1 MLFAGIPAVL
11 AAAAA
16 DSPPPPAALGSPV
29 AAVTLIM
36 FLLLAMVLVV
46 LLSRKLGLPDPVLL
60 VIGGLLISFV
70 PGLPKIELNPELVF
84 VFFLPPLLY
93 PAALLTSWRDFSASL
108 RPILLLAIGL
118 VLFTTVAIAW
128 FAHSCMGLTLGAG
141 FVLGAIISPSD
152 AVAATAISQRLRVPR
167 LIVTIL
173 EGESLVNDTTS
184 FVLYRFAV
192 AAVVTGT
199 FSLMDASVKFVLVG
213 VGGVGVG
220 LLAGFIAT
228 NIQRRLDD
236 PSVQITLSLLT
247 PFATYLAAER
257 LGVSGVLAVVVCG
270 LYNGWRSPQVI
281 SPRTRLRALPV
292 WELVVFILNG
302 LVFILIGLELP
313 DAVRVLGGRALGPA
327 IGYGALLLVLVVAV
341 RLLWLFA
348 LTYIPRALS
357 KKIRDKYPA
366 ASWREVL
373 LIGWTGMRGVD
384 SLAVALA
391 LPLTVAGGGLFPD
404 REMIFFLTFSVIFGT
419 LVLQGLSLAPIIRWL
434 NVVDDHGADKEER
447 TARLHA
453 NRAALK
459 RICEAR
465 HARQVE
471 PDTLQRL
478 KLEYED
484 RIRQLEAN
492 AAAEAAPGGLFSDDY
507 IQLTQE
513 ALDTERA
520 VILKL
525 RNERVISDE
534 VLRRIQWDIDLAET
548 RLQHGVADDE

>member
-1 MLFAGIPAVL
+1 MLTAGMSTLL
-11 AAAAA
+11 AAAE
-16 DSPPPPAALGSPV
+16 PIPPAHTLDSPV
-29 AAVTLIM
+29 AAVELIM
-36 FLLLAMVLVV
+36 FLLVVMVLVV

-60 VIGGLLISFV
+60 VIGGLLLSFV
-70 PGLPKIELNPELVF
+70 PGLPKVELNPELVF

-93 PAALLTSWRDFSASL
+93 PAALLTSWRDFRANL

-118 VLFTTVAIAW
+118 VIFTTVAVAL
-128 FAHSCMGLTLGAG
+128 FAHSVIGLSLGAG

-152 AVAATAISQRLRVPR
+152 AVAATAITQRLRVPR
-167 LIVTIL
+167 QIVTIL

-192 AAVVTGT
+192 AAVVTGS
-199 FSLMDASVKFVLVG
+199 FSLAAASGKFVVVG
-213 VGGVGVG
+213 VGGIAVG
-220 LLAGFIAT
+220 LLAGLIAT
-228 NIQRRLDD
+228 NIQRRLND

-247 PFATYLAAER
+247 PFATYLGAEK
-257 LGVSGVLAVVVCG
+257 LGVSGVLAVVICG
-270 LYNGWRSPQVI
+270 LYNGWRLPHVI
-281 SPRTRLRALPV
+281 SMRTRMRALPV

-313 DAVRVLGGRALGPA
+313 DAVQVLGGHALGPA
-327 IGYGALLLVLVVAV
+327 IGYGALLLVLVVLV
-341 RLLWLFA
+341 RLLWLFG
-348 LTYIPRALS
+348 LTYIPRS
-357 KKIRDKYPA
+357 FSRKIRELYPA
-366 ASWREVL
+366 SPWRHVL

-391 LPLTVAGGGLFPD
+391 LPLVIGNGAPFPD

-434 NVVDDHGADKEER
+434 NVVDDHTVEKEER
-447 TARLHA
+447 IARLEA

-459 RICEAR
+459 RICEIHHSR
-465 HARQVE
+465 HIH

-484 RIRQLEAN
+484 RVKQLERSGTN
-492 AAAEAAPGGLFSDDY
+492 SDAATGGLFSTDY
-507 IQLTQE
+507 VELTQE
-513 ALDTERA
+513 ALDVERK
-520 VILKL
+520 VIIKL
-525 RNERVISDE
+525 RNDRVINDE

-548 RLQHGVADDE
+548 RLKNGVADDE

>member
-1 MLFAGIPAVL
+1 MHVPALSTFL
-11 AAAAA
+11 AAAEE
-16 DSPPPPAALGSPV
+16 PAGAMASPV
-29 AAVTLIM
+29 AAVELILV
-36 FLLLAMVLVV
+36 LLMAVVLVV

-60 VIGGLLISFV
+60 VIGGLALSFV
-70 PGLPKIELNPELVF
+70 PGLPKIHLNPELVF

-93 PAALLTSWRDFSASL
+93 PAALLTSWRDFRANL

-118 VLFTTVAIAW
+118 VIFTTVAVAL
-128 FAHSCMGLTLGAG
+128 FAHSIIGLSLGAA

-152 AVAATAISQRLRVPR
+152 AVAATAITQRMKVPR
-167 LIVTIL
+167 GIITIL
-173 EGESLVNDTTS
+173 DGESLVNDVTS
-184 FVLYRFAV
+184 FVLFRFAV
-192 AAVVTGT
+192 AAVVTGS
-199 FSLMDASVKFVLVG
+199 FSLAEAGAKFLV
-213 VGGVGVG
+213 VGFGGLAVG
-220 LLAGFIAT
+220 LLAGVIAT

-247 PFATYLAAER
+247 PFATYLAADN

-270 LYNGWRSPQVI
+270 LYAGWRSPQVI

-292 WELVVFILNG
+292 WELVVFVLNG
-302 LVFILIGLELP
+302 LVFILIGLQLP
-313 DAVRVLGGRALGPA
+313 DAVRVLSGRSLATA

-341 RLLWLFA
+341 RLAWLFG
-348 LTYIPRALS
+348 LTYLPRKFS
-357 KKIRDKYPA
+357 RTIRELYPA
-366 ASWREVL
+366 SPWRHVL

-391 LPLTVAGGGLFPD
+391 LPLTIATGDAFPD

-434 NVVDDHGADKEER
+434 NVVDDHAAEKEER
-447 TARLHA
+447 RARLEA

-459 RICEAR
+459 RLCEIHHDKHI
-465 HARQVE
+465 HA
-471 PDTLQRL
+471 DTLQRL

-484 RIRQLEAN
+484 RVKQLERSGGADS
-492 AAAEAAPGGLFSDDY
+492 EAATGGLFSADY
-507 IQLTQE
+507 VEITQE
-513 ALDTERA
+513 TLDVERQ

-525 RNERVISDE
+525 RNDHVISDE

-548 RLQHGVADDE
+548 RLKHGIADDEE